1 MSNAYIL
8 TAIATMAIFT
18 YLIRAVP
25 LVIFRKK
32 LKNKFLYSF
41 LNYIP
46 YAVLTALIVPN
57 ILYSTKSAV
66 SIDSIATTQ
75 NIITACIGGAVALI
89 LSLLNR
95 SLIVVAVC
103 STAAV
108 YICQLILSS
117 I

>member
-1 MSNAYIL
+1 MSNTYIL
-8 TAIATMAIFT
+8 SAIAAMAVST

-25 LVIFRKK
+25 LVVFRKK

-46 YAVLTALIVPN
+46 YAVLTALIVPG

-66 SIDSIATTQ
+66 SLDTIATTQ
-75 NIITACIGGAVALI
+75 NIITACIGGTVAII

-108 YICQLILSS
+108 YLCQLILSA

>member
-1 MSNAYIL
+1 MSNTYIL
-8 TAIATMAIFT
+8 TAIVAMAVCT

-25 LVIFRKK
+25 LAVFRKK

-46 YAVLTALIVPN
+46 YAVLTALIIPN
-57 ILYSTKSAV
+57 IIYSTKSAV
-66 SIDSIATTQ
+66 SLDTIATTQ
-75 NIITACIGGAVALI
+75 NIITACIGGAVAII

>member
-1 MSNAYIL
+1 MSNTYIL
-8 TAIATMAIFT
+8 IAIAAMAIST

-46 YAVLTALIVPN
+46 YAVLTALIIPN

-66 SIDSIATTQ
+66 SLDTIATTQ
-75 NIITACIGGAVALI
+75 NIITACIGGAVAII

-95 SLIVVAVC
+95 SLIIVAVC

-108 YICQLILSS
+108 YVCQLILSS

>member
-1 MSNAYIL
+1 MSNTYIL
-8 TAIATMAIFT
+8 IAIAAMAIST

-46 YAVLTALIVPN
+46 YAVLTALIIPN

-66 SIDSIATTQ
+66 SLDTIATTQ
-75 NIITACIGGAVALI
+75 NIITACVGGAVAVI

-108 YICQLILSS
+108 YVCQLILSS

>member
-1 MSNAYIL
+1 MNNVYLLLAV
-8 TAIATMAIFT
+8 TAMAITT
-18 YLIRAVP
+18 YLIRAIP
-25 LVIFRKK
+25 LVLFRKK
-32 LKNKFLYSF
+32 LKNKYLYSF

-46 YAVLTALIVPN
+46 YAVLTALIVPG

-95 SLIVVAVC
+95 SLIIVAVA
-103 STAAV
+103 STIAV
-108 YICQLILSS
+108 YIAQFILSS

>member
-1 MSNAYIL
+1 MNNVYLLLAV
-8 TAIATMAIFT
+8 AAMAIST

-25 LVIFRKK
+25 LVVFRKK
-32 LKNKFLYSF
+32 LSNKYLYSF

-46 YAVLTALIVPN
+46 YAVLTALIVPG

-66 SIDSIATTQ
+66 SVDSIATSQ
-75 NIITACIGGAVALI
+75 NIITACIGGAVAII

-95 SLIVVAVC
+95 SLIVVAVA
-103 STAAV
+103 STVAV
-108 YICQLILSS
+108 YLAQLILSS

>member
-1 MSNAYIL
+1 
-8 TAIATMAIFT
+8 MAIST

-25 LVIFRKK
+25 LVVFRKK
-32 LKNKFLYSF
+32 LKNKYFYSF

-57 ILYSTKSAV
+57 IIYSTKSAV
-66 SIDSIATTQ
+66 SLDTIATTQ
-75 NIITACIGGAVALI
+75 NIITACVGGAVALI

-103 STAAV
+103 ATASV
-108 YICQLILSS
+108 YILQLILSS

>member
-1 MSNAYIL
+1 MSNIYIL
-8 TAIATMAIFT
+8 SAILAMAVST
-18 YLIRAVP
+18 YLVRAIP
-25 LVIFRKK
+25 LVVFRKK

>member
-1 MSNAYIL
+1 MNNLYLLLAV
-8 TAIATMAIFT
+8 AVMAITT
-18 YLIRAVP
+18 YLIRAIP
-25 LVIFRKK
+25 LVLFRKK
-32 LKNKFLYSF
+32 LKNKYLYSF

-46 YAVLTALIVPN
+46 YAVLTALIVPG

-95 SLIVVAVC
+95 SLIIVAVA
-103 STAAV
+103 STVAV
-108 YICQLILSS
+108 YVAQLILSS